1 MKNERKT
8 EASKSIKFLK
18 VCHNKW
24 LIKRRVFQVATSS
37 EDLLLFCPVAKHI
50 IATHLIFSYFHS
62 RFFKA
67 GITALLTQYFRP
79 FSSQKKEAK
88 PCFCASGCVYTY
100 KHTKSYTVLY
110 RYIYIY
116 THMHIQR

>member
-37 EDLLLFCPVAKHI
+37 EELLLFCPMAKHI
-50 IATHLIFSYFHS
+50 ITTYLIFSYFHS

-79 FSSQKKEAK
+79 FSSQKRRQSL
-88 PCFCASGCVYTY
+88 ASVHQAVCT
-100 KHTKSYTVLY
+100 HTNTRSLTWCCTD
-110 RYIYIY
+110 IYIH